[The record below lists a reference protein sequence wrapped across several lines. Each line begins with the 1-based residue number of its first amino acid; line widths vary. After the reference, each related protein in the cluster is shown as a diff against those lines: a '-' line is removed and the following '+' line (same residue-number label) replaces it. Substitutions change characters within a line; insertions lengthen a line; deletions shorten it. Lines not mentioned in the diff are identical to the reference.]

1 MEEQNLI
8 GVDVGTASVRAGVA
22 NLAGDLLGVEGEPL
36 DLITH
41 GKDHIEQDPDEMLST
56 AVRVIKRVLD
66 KTGVKPNSILGIS
79 FDGQMAGIMG
89 VDRDFRPA
97 TPYDSWLDTRCA
109 PYVEL
114 MRERAGREV
123 SASAGAYP
131 SINHGPKML
140 WWKEEHPEVFGRIHK
155 FIQPAAYVAGRLA
168 GLKGEEA
175 FIDYT
180 YLHFSGFAQT
190 EKGEWNTDLTR
201 LFSFPVEKL
210 PRVVSPMER
219 VGSVIG
225 EFASETDLLEGTPIL
240 AGCGDT
246 IASMTGAGVI
256 EPGQAFDVA
265 GTASVFSVCVDSFTP
280 DTLAHTLMTARSVFP
295 GVYYAY
301 AYINGGGMCLDWFR
315 KEFTEEE
322 DQLEALNQQAEA
334 VPPGSLGL
342 LFLPHLAGRVCP
354 GNPEYRG
361 LWQGFG
367 FSHKKAHFYRS
378 ILEGVAYEYATYLNH
393 VRRLHPD
400 LRVVSIRGV
409 GGGSQSPQWNQIK
422 SSVLSL
428 PYQNLKTSECG
439 VIGSA
444 FLAGLGVGAI
454 SDPGKAI
461 GRFVLTDQDWDPI
474 AQQATVYAKMVP
486 VYTQLLETSGAMH
499 RLIHQLAA
507 QDGAG

>member
-1 MEEQNLI
+1 
-8 GVDVGTASVRAGVA
+8 
-22 NLAGDLLGVEGEPL
+22 
-36 DLITH
+36 
-41 GKDHIEQDPDEMLST
+41 
-56 AVRVIKRVLD
+56 
-66 KTGVKPNSILGIS
+66 
-79 FDGQMAGIMG
+79 
-89 VDRDFRPA
+89 
-97 TPYDSWLDTRCA
+97 
-109 PYVEL
+109 
-114 MRERAGREV
+114 
-123 SASAGAYP
+123 
-131 SINHGPKML
+131 
-140 WWKEEHPEVFGRIHK
+140 
-155 FIQPAAYVAGRLA
+155 
-168 GLKGEEA
+168 
-175 FIDYT
+175 
-180 YLHFSGFAQT
+180 
-190 EKGEWNTDLTR
+190 
-201 LFSFPVEKL
+201 
-210 PRVVSPMER
+210 MER

-225 EFASETDLLEGTPIL
+225 EFAAETGLLEGTPIL

-315 KEFTEEE
+315 KEFTEQQ

-409 GGGSQSPQWNQIK
+409 GGGSQSSVWNQIK
-422 SSVLSL
+422 SSTLNI

-454 SDPGKAI
+454 SDPGEAI
-461 GRFVLTDQDWDPI
+461 GRFVVTGQDWKPV
-474 AQQATVYAKMVP
+474 AEQAAAYARMIP

-507 QDGAG
+507 PDGGG